1 MAANQGPFGGGDFLR
16 VFGIIYLV
24 KRIRQRRRERR
35 ERRDR
40 AVAGAGTGTGVGTG
54 EPGRG

>member
-1 MAANQGPFGGGDFLR
+1 MAANQGPSGGGDFLR

-35 ERRDR
+35 ERAAAAA
-40 AVAGAGTGTGVGTG
+40 AVDTGTGTGQ
-54 EPGRG
+54 PGQG

>member
-1 MAANQGPFGGGDFLR
+1 MAANPAGGDFLR

-35 ERRDR
+35 ERT
-40 AVAGAGTGTGVGTG
+40 AAAAGIGIGTGTGQ
-54 EPGRG
+54 PGRG

>member
-1 MAANQGPFGGGDFLR
+1 MAANPTGGDFLR

-35 ERRDR
+35 ER
-40 AVAGAGTGTGVGTG
+40 VAAAAGTGTGTG
-54 EPGRG
+54 QPGRG

>member
-1 MAANQGPFGGGDFLR
+1 MAANQGPSGGSDFLR
-16 VFGIIYLV
+16 VLGIIYLV

-35 ERRDR
+35 ER
-40 AVAGAGTGTGVGTG
+40 AAAAGTGTG